1 MLLRFLQLNLVH
13 CRAQNK
19 KSYSN
24 SCNPKTTS
32 AAERRAQ
39 GLGLPAKKPKF
50 GLQNFRT
57 PWNFARESKRRVQK
71 QDRWCPL
78 SSLLTCSG
86 AQQED
91 KDGLLTKVL
100 NGKVSLFTSYRTVQP
115 LIAIAFPNNKI
126 YWLFWLFSVLFHSS
140 WIYCC
145 PDLLRQAL
153 LPWLAFYHLQLL
165 CSFPV
170 TLTPRLTVNEG

>member
-32 AAERRAQ
+32 VAERRAQ
-39 GLGLPAKKPKF
+39 GLGLLAKKPKF

-126 YWLFWLFSVLFHSS
+126 YVSEILVMLCLISF
-140 WIYCC
+140 II
-145 PDLLRQAL
+145 DQAL

>member
-32 AAERRAQ
+32 VAERRAQ
-39 GLGLPAKKPKF
+39 GLGLLAKKPKF

-126 YWLFWLFSVLFHSS
+126 YVSEILVMLCLISL
-140 WIYCC
+140 II
-145 PDLLRQAL
+145 DQAL